1 MIKCVIFDMD
11 GVITETSV
19 QHFQAWKIIA
29 DELNIAIDWEFNEC
43 LKGVSRIESL
53 NRILNYGNQ
62 LDHFSETEKFALATR
77 KNEIYSELI
86 KQFDASNLFKGVN
99 NLFAVLKKA
108 GIKVAIGSASQNA
121 PFLIQAMGLSD
132 LTDYI
137 VNPLSVANGKPAPDI
152 FLNAM
157 EYFGL
162 TPSECV
168 GIEDAEAG
176 IEAIKSAGMYAV
188 GIGDE
193 QLLKEADIV
202 FPSTE
207 AFVKQAICQGLLF

>member
-1 MIKCVIFDMD
+1 LIKCVIFDMD